1 MYVCQWFV
9 LIRGQRYD
17 VTAQFGTAALH
28 SECPRIG
35 GECRRAQQLRRKP
48 TSHLTKQR
56 SKQWARAI
64 LACLTPSE
72 LNFKDLVVKPL
83 KRSNQ

>member
-1 MYVCQWFV
+1 MYVCQCVV

-17 VTAQFGTAALH
+17 LLHNLGQQALH